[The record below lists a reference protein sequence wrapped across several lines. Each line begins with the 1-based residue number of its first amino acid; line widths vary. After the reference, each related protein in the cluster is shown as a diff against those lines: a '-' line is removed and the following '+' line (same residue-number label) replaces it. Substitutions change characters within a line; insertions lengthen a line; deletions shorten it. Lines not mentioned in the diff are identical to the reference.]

1 MKTPEQW
8 LNPAPDAG
16 RFMLALGAGLL
27 LELCALALMLP
38 FFMKPPPP
46 AQIQAPVRL
55 VISEAPPAPK
65 PPPPVPQP
73 KPPQPLPPKP
83 VVKPPPVPVA
93 PPLPVPPPP
102 APLPQPRPAVHREA
116 VRRVVV
122 HRPPPPKPLP
132 VQPPPPV
139 PVPAAP
145 PPPPAPAAPSAGQVD
160 LFRDAVRRAVQQV
173 ANSVYPATAQESGEV
188 EITITY
194 LNGRVTGVTLAHGS
208 GYPLLDAAALQAGR
222 IADYPPPPPAFLNQV
237 FPWTI
242 KVIFQ
247 PAAPNVDSD

>member
-8 LNPAPDAG
+8 LNPAPDVG
-16 RFMLALGAGLL
+16 RFTLALCAGLL
-27 LELCALALMLP
+27 LELCALALLLP
-38 FFMKPPPP
+38 FFMKQPPP

-55 VISEAPPAPK
+55 TISEAPPTPK
-65 PPPPVPQP
+65 PPPPV
-73 KPPQPLPPKP
+73 
-83 VVKPPPVPVA
+83 PVPVA
-93 PPLPVPPPP
+93 PPLPIPPPP
-102 APLPQPRPAVHREA
+102 APLPRPAIH
-116 VRRVVV
+116 RVVV

-194 LNGRVTGVTLAHGS
+194 LNGRVTSVTLAHGS
-208 GYPLLDAAALQAGR
+208 GYPLLDAAALQAGH

-242 KVIFQ
+242 EVIFQ
-247 PAAPNVDSD
+247 PAAPSVDSD